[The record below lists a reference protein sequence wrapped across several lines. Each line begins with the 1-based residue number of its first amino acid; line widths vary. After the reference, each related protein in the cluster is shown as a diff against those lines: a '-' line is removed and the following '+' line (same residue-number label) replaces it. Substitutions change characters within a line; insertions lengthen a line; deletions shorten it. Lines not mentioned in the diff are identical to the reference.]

1 MADGS
6 AWRDAY
12 NKALNETHNGRE
24 AKTAMFKRCVEIAD
38 SPDVCDER
46 IQIENALDDLSAVKA
61 LSLT

>member
-1 MADGS
+1 MRELSS
-6 AWRDAY
+6 A
-12 NKALNETHNGRE
+12 KAMVLVRE

-38 SPDVCDER
+38 SPDVCGER